1 MSEGTSIEDR
11 KKKKQQPKL
20 YVHVSYF
27 KVSTPFISTLWLYIS
42 DSFKISHIAFD
53 HFLVKIKT
61 LMMLGM
67 ISLWIKQIL
76 QKANVL
82 KLHVYCLSSNKM
94 NTNFWSQ

>member
-11 KKKKQQPKL
+11 KKKQQPNL

-27 KVSTPFISTLWLYIS
+27 KVSTPFILLFGYIS

-82 KLHVYCLSSNKM
+82 KLHVYCLSSHKM
-94 NTNFWSQ
+94 NTNFSSQ

>member
-11 KKKKQQPKL
+11 KKKNNNLTCTYMYLILKYLPPL
-20 YVHVSYF
+20 F
-27 KVSTPFISTLWLYIS
+27 LLFGYIS

-82 KLHVYCLSSNKM
+82 KLHVYCLSSHKM